1 MGIIG
6 DMIRM
11 VRDTTKESLEECGID
26 DLKNEIKDV
35 LKALKGE

>member
-1 MGIIG
+1 MGTLGDII
-6 DMIRM
+6 RL

-26 DLKNEIKDV
+26 DLKDEIKDV